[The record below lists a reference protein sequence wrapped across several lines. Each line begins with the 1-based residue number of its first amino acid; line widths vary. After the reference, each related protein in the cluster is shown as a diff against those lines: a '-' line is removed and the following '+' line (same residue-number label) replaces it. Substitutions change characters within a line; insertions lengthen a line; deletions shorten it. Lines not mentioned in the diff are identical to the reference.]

1 MDKIHFK
8 SFNSSRQ
15 AKTVGNYKVR
25 NEKWEPREGKK
36 AYELLL
42 PWGCLPVLNI
52 GTLFQK
58 CSKR

>member
-25 NEKWEPREGKK
+25 NEVKMRTQRGKK
-36 AYELLL
+36 SLRATFALRMFANPEHRYF
-42 PWGCLPVLNI
+42 VSI
-52 GTLFQK
+52 M
-58 CSKR
+58 